1 MIDISVLDGLVAQ
14 DSFEETCLET
24 VELLERMQ
32 EETYS
37 RGLNREVFRVAH
49 INEYSWLRAGEENG
63 GIFAD

>member
-1 MIDISVLDGLVAQ
+1 MVDISILDGLVEA
-14 DSFEETCLET
+14 DSFEDTCYGT
-24 VELLERMQ
+24 VELLELMQ

-37 RGLNREVFRVAH
+37 RALNRESFRIAH